1 MFVAAPYCCN
11 EISRSCCE
19 WVGDFNQGFSP
30 ILQSNATRQVKF
42 VWLVSMDRIWPNDR
56 FISSRITRGLEL
68 NCQPLYSWFIPIQE
82 NVLPGRPMGRER
94 VEVAVMFADVAGS
107 TSIYDRLGDDAANRI
122 IGKAV
127 DIMKQ
132 LTEMHNGQVIK
143 TIGDEVMSR
152 FPSADD
158 CVNAAKEIQ
167 EEMEAG
173 IQGEDLQI
181 AIRVGLHFGPAIL
194 MEDGDVFGD
203 AVNVAARMAG
213 IAKADQIITT
223 EETVKLLSPAHQ
235 DSTRQFDKTTV
246 KGKAEQII
254 VYQVIWQNED
264 LTRIEIPMSA
274 EDLETKYLVMN
285 FKGEETKIGSD
296 DHRVFTLGRGVQ
308 SDLCVNARLAS
319 RMHATIQFVRGK
331 FLLTD
336 QSSNG
341 TFVKTDEGESIYLR
355 RQELMLWG
363 SGHISLGEEISAEN
377 PDLIRFIC
385 P

>member
-1 MFVAAPYCCN
+1 
-11 EISRSCCE
+11 
-19 WVGDFNQGFSP
+19 
-30 ILQSNATRQVKF
+30 
-42 VWLVSMDRIWPNDR
+42 
-56 FISSRITRGLEL
+56 
-68 NCQPLYSWFIPIQE
+68 
-82 NVLPGRPMGRER
+82 MGREQ
-94 VEVAVMFADVAGS
+94 VEIAVMFADVAGS
-107 TSIYDRLGDDAANRI
+107 TAIYDRLGDDAANRI

-132 LTEMHNGQVIK
+132 LTEAHNGYVIK

-152 FPSADD
+152 FSTADD
-158 CVNAAKEIQ
+158 CVDAAREIQ

-173 IQGEDLQI
+173 IQGEDEPV
-181 AIRVGLHFGPAIL
+181 AIRIGLHYGPAIL

-203 AVNVAARMAG
+203 AVNVAARMAD

-223 EETVKLLSPAHQ
+223 EETVKILSAKHQ

-246 KGKAEQII
+246 KGKAEQIV

-264 LTRIEIPMSA
+264 LTRIEITLSA
-274 EDLETKYLVMN
+274 EDLETKYLIMN
-285 FKGEETKIGSD
+285 FKGQETKIGSD

-308 SDLCVNARLAS
+308 SDLCINARLAS

-363 SGHISLGEEISAEN
+363 SGHISLGEEISGDG